1 MSPTDPDP
9 RYERLRNV
17 LISAR
22 SEGKITQAALGE
34 RLGKNQVWVSKYE
47 RGARQLDVIEFLD
60 IARAIGVDPC
70 RLIRKL
76 DGANTTTGRQNP

>member
-1 MSPTDPDP
+1 MRLVVPPTDPGQ
-9 RYERLRNV
+9 RYERLRAV
-17 LISAR
+17 LIGAR
-22 SEGKITQAALGE
+22 MEKKITQAALGE

-60 IARAIGVDPC
+60 IARAIGVDPS

-76 DGANTTTGRQNP
+76 EADSPAS